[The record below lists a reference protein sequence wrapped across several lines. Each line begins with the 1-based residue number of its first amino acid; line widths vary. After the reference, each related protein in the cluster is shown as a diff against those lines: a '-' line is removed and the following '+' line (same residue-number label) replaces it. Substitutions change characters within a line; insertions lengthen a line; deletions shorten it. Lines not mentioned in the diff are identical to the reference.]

1 VDVPRHRRVQ
11 LAAARN
17 LTWGLAILLL
27 SLGLIGAALIFSGP
41 RALLPV
47 ALCLITFTVLWVLA
61 RSGSFI
67 NGTAFSSPRHSFA
80 CSAPRFR

>member
-27 SLGLIGAALIFSGP
+27 SLGLIGAALIFRV
-41 RALLPV
+41 RAP
-47 ALCLITFTVLWVLA
+47 
-61 RSGSFI
+61 
-67 NGTAFSSPRHSFA
+67 SSRWCFA
-80 CSAPRFR
+80 